1 MQSVTARAQDHIDH
15 PVLVRH
21 DVANANRFALAVRI
35 EISPDASGATA
46 ITASAADR
54 CGGLIRLSSLG
65 PAPLPAAF
73 TELFNALQ
81 GTT

>member
-65 PAPLPAAF
+65 PRYQQRF